1 MKITLGMITKDLLTI
16 EPLNQFLDNALE
28 FEHELYSIV
37 IAYADKIDEK
47 ILMELRKRIDVHI
60 VKINSSSYLKNKL
73 EELKISEEAIKNLIG
88 DLSLPFDGR
97 APYGQSRNHV
107 IIEAMLTGSDVL
119 LFIDT
124 DVYPEVIVR
133 KIDSLGNDC
142 RESGLDEIVIEK
154 IDFIGRHLELLEK
167 KEVAITTSDYTGYYI
182 IPPMMF
188 SKMKELFSGLKKESA
203 YLYIKNY
210 NSHQCLSTDN
220 GIHRKIFKTDKVLGG
235 NVAIKL
241 DLFKKIVPFFSTT
254 YEVNNNKY
262 LTRGED
268 TVLAL
273 QMKEY
278 NEFEFYDIDT
288 KIFHD
293 TYGNFPESPDI
304 LNDKNIKDRFFY
316 ACMGWIG
323 RNPFLNYLNGE
334 DVKERYEFEHKNLLF
349 GSKEIA
355 DYLND
360 IRFLELPKAHRIA
373 YENLE
378 SVKEEFELFKKS
390 WREFIM
396 RLEGG
401 TNENIN
407 T

>member
-1 MKITLGMITKDLLTI
+1 MKISLGMITKDLLTI
-16 EPLNQFLDNALE
+16 EPLNQFLDNAFE
-28 FEHELYSIV
+28 FKHKLHSIV
-37 IAYADKIDEK
+37 IAYSDKIDEMVL
-47 ILMELRKRIDVHI
+47 IELRKRIDVHV
-60 VKINSSSYLKNKL
+60 VKINSSNYLKNKL
-73 EELKISEEAIKNLIG
+73 EKLKMSEEAIKSLIG
-88 DLSLPFDGR
+88 DISLPFDGR

-107 IIEAMLTGSDVL
+107 IIEAMLTASDVL

-124 DVYPEVIVR
+124 DVYPEVVIK
-133 KIDSLGNDC
+133 KIDSLGNEC

-154 IDFIGRHLELLEK
+154 IDFIGRHLELLEINN
-167 KEVAITTSDYTGYYI
+167 VAITTSDYTGYYI

-188 SKMKELFSGLKKESA
+188 SKMKELFSGLKKENA
-203 YLYIKNY
+203 YLYIKDYSN
-210 NSHQCLSTDN
+210 HQCLSTDN

-241 DLFKKIVPFFSTT
+241 DVFKKIVPFFSTT
-254 YEVNNNKY
+254 YIVNGNKY

-273 QMKEY
+273 QMKE
-278 NEFEFYDIDT
+278 NKEFEFYDIDT
-288 KIFHD
+288 KIFHN
-293 TYGNFPESPDI
+293 TYGHFPVIPDI
-304 LNDKNIKDRFFY
+304 VNDKNIKDRFFY
-316 ACMGWIG
+316 ASMGWIG

-334 DVKERYEFEHKNLLF
+334 DVKERYEFEHKNLLL

-378 SVKEEFELFKKS
+378 SVKKEFELFKKS
-390 WREFIM
+390 WREFIL
-396 RLEGG
+396 RIEGG
-401 TNENIN
+401 TNEDTN